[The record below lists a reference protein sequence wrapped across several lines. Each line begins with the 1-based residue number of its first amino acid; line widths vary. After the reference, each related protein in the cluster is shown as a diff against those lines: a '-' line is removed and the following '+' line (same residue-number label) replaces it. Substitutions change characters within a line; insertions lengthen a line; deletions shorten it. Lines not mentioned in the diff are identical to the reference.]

1 MNPYCSHVTDIMAY
15 QNTNAM
21 PTQSDGTV
29 LHLGVKAGQVANR
42 VVSVG
47 SLGRAKLLAQLLDD
61 GQFETIESARGFTTF
76 TGEMKGVQVSIVA
89 TGMGVPNMDFVVRET
104 RAIVEGPMI
113 IIRKEIAPGSVV
125 VSGNG
130 SVMITRN
137 PDAFFPDATGEE
149 YYRVSRVMPSS
160 PALSKALVAAMNDKL
175 GALRAEPIIAA
186 SIDRDALSVF
196 DGLNA
201 TACSFYSSQ
210 GRLDP
215 AFDDRNEQLVENLT
229 KTHQD
234 LYTVEMETFHLLDL
248 AQRSRSSIQATAAVL
263 VVANRLSGQVVASDV
278 LKRQESFWGQVILE
292 TIAATPLQA

>member
-1 MNPYCSHVTDIMAY
+1 MAY
-15 QNTNAM
+15 QSTNAN
-21 PTQSDGTV
+21 PRRSDGSV

-47 SLGRAKLLAQLLDD
+47 SIGRARLLAELLDD

-76 TGEMKGVQVSIVA
+76 TGKMKGVQVSIVA

-104 RAIVEGPMI
+104 RAVVEGPMN
-113 IIRKEIAPGSVV
+113 IIRFGTCGAVREEVTPGSVV
-125 VSGNG
+125 VSGKG
-130 SVMITRN
+130 SVMVTRN
-137 PDAFFPDATGEE
+137 PDAFFPDATGDD

-160 PALSKALVAAMNDKL
+160 PALSNALVAAMNDKL
-175 GALRAEPIIAA
+175 SALPAEPTIGGN
-186 SIDRDALSVF
+186 DVLNVF

-210 GRLDP
+210 GRLDSS
-215 AFDDRNEQLVENLT
+215 FDDRNEQLVENLT

-248 AQRSRSSIQATAAVL
+248 AQRSRGSVQATAAVL
-263 VVANRLSGQVVASDV
+263 VVANRLSGQVIASDL
-278 LKRQESFWGQVILE
+278 LKRLESLWGQVILGV
-292 TIAATPLQA
+292 IADAPLQA

>member
-1 MNPYCSHVTDIMAY
+1 MAY

-21 PTQSDGTV
+21 PTQSGGTV

-113 IIRKEIAPGSVV
+113 IIRFGTCGAVRKEIAPGSVV

-186 SIDRDALSVF
+186 SIGRDALSVF

-210 GRLDP
+210 GRLYP

-248 AQRSRSSIQATAAVL
+248 AQRSRGSIQATAAVL
-263 VVANRLSGQVVASDV
+263 VVANRLTGQVVASDV

>member
-1 MNPYCSHVTDIMAY
+1 MAY

-113 IIRKEIAPGSVV
+113 IIRFGTCGAVRKEIAPGSVV

-248 AQRSRSSIQATAAVL
+248 AQRSRGSIQATAAVL
-263 VVANRLSGQVVASDV
+263 VVANRISGQVVASDV